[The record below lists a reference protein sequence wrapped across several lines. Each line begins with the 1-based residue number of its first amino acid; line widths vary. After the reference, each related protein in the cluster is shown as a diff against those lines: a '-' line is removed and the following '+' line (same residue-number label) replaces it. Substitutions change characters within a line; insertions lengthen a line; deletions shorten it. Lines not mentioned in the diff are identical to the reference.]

1 MLIES
6 QFSKVLINSD
16 KDIEKQKEIII
27 DVIKEIRKIRADNN
41 IMPNKSINLLLKPKK
56 SISELFNEEVITL
69 IS

>member
-1 MLIES
+1 MLINAS
-6 QFSKVLINSD
+6 FSKVSIKAD

-27 DVIKEIRKIRADNN
+27 DVITEIRRIRADNN

-56 SISELFNEEVITL
+56 ATTEIFNDEVIFL